1 MRVYT
6 FPGFYFF
13 FAGFIESKSDL
24 KWIKE
29 EIFRSDDSWH
39 FYPMYSHSI
48 AKYYSVKCTPFIS
61 LNIRLILLDILHLN
75 VFIQI
80 HRY

>member
-24 KWIKE
+24 KWIKG
-29 EIFRSDDSWH
+29 EIFRSDDSRH
-39 FYPMYSHSI
+39 FYPM
-48 AKYYSVKCTPFIS
+48 CPTP
-61 LNIRLILLDILHLN
+61 LPNII
-75 VFIQI
+75 V
-80 HRY
+80 